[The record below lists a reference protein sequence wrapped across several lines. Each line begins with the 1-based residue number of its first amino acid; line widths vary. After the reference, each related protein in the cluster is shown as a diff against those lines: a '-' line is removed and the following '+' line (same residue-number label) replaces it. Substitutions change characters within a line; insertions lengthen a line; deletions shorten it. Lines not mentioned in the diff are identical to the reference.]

1 MYWTAALAKLKKVFS
16 LLIALFLLSCS
27 NSSDSEQEVR
37 IALVMKSLANEFF
50 ATMAKG
56 AEEHQQQTPGRY
68 ELIVNGIKDERD
80 LSRQVAIVDEMV
92 ALRVDAIVIAPADS
106 KALIPALKKAKAAGI
121 VVVNIDNKLDQEL
134 LAKEQVKIPFVGP
147 NNLTGAQR
155 VGAVLADNL
164 SPGDQVL
171 MLEGTRTSF
180 NAQQRARGFELAM
193 KEADI
198 KIVDSQ
204 SANWEM
210 REANIITASMLT
222 RYPDIKGILAGNDSM
237 AMGALAAVKTIGKL
251 GAIQIVGFDNISA
264 VNQAIAAAEIL
275 ATVDQHADKLA
286 AYGIDY
292 ALALLA
298 DENAILADRETP
310 VDLVTAKDI

>member
-1 MYWTAALAKLKKVFS
+1 
-16 LLIALFLLSCS
+16 
-27 NSSDSEQEVR
+27 
-37 IALVMKSLANEFF
+37 
-50 ATMAKG
+50 MAKG
-56 AEEHQQQTPGRY
+56 AEEHQQQTPDRY

-106 KALIPALKKAKAAGI
+106 KALIPALKRAKAAGI

-155 VGAVLADNL
+155 VGAVLANNL

-180 NAQQRARGFELAM
+180 NAQQRARGFQMAM
-193 KEADI
+193 NEAAI
-198 KIVDSQ
+198 EIVDSQ

-222 RYPDIKGILAGNDSM
+222 RYPNIKGILAGNDSM

-251 GAIQIVGFDNISA
+251 DAIQIVGFDNISA
-264 VNQAIAAAEIL
+264 VNQAVAAGEIL
-275 ATVDQHADKLA
+275 ATADQRADRLA
-286 AYGIDY
+286 AYGIDC

-298 DENAILADRETP
+298 DEKAILADRETP

>member
-1 MYWTAALAKLKKVFS
+1 
-16 LLIALFLLSCS
+16 
-27 NSSDSEQEVR
+27 
-37 IALVMKSLANEFF
+37 
-50 ATMAKG
+50 
-56 AEEHQQQTPGRY
+56 
-68 ELIVNGIKDERD
+68 
-80 LSRQVAIVDEMV
+80 MV

-134 LAKEQVKIPFVGP
+134 LTEEQVKIPFVGP

-155 VGAVLADNL
+155 VGAVLAGNL
-164 SPGDQVL
+164 SSGDQVL

-198 KIVDSQ
+198 EIVDSQ

-251 GAIQIVGFDNISA
+251 GTIQIVGFDNISA
-264 VNQAIAAAEIL
+264 VN
-275 ATVDQHADKLA
+275 
-286 AYGIDY
+286 
-292 ALALLA
+292 
-298 DENAILADRETP
+298 
-310 VDLVTAKDI
+310 